1 MKSWEFMTDRTI
13 QTPYQPPDNA
23 PERRE
28 EKAKIDLGRAHAEW
42 QEIVV
47 GTQLRKRELA
57 IKAQELE
64 IKKQEFALKKNELKD
79 RDHETVRAMADR
91 TKKRGKMI

>member
-1 MKSWEFMTDRTI
+1 MKSREFMTKSGKPT
-13 QTPYQPPDNA
+13 QYQPPDNA

-47 GTQLRKRELA
+47 GTQLKQSELD
-57 IKAQELE
+57 
-64 IKKQEFALKKNELKD
+64 IKKQELELKKQELALKNNEQKD
-79 RDHETVRAMADR
+79 RGREIVRAMADR
-91 TKKRGKMI
+91 SRNRPKL